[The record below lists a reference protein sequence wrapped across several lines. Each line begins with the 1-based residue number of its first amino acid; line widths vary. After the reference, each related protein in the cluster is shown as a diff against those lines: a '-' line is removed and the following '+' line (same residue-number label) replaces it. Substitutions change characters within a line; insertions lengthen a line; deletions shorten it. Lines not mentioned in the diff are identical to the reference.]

1 MTVAAHELKN
11 ERLNVRVT
19 TRQREVIEQAARA
32 SAKPV
37 SAFIMDAAYADAQ
50 RVLSEQRL
58 FLLDAERWERF
69 IEALDRPVAEKPR
82 LRKLMRTPSI
92 LEKA

>member
-1 MTVAAHELKN
+1 MTSAAHELKN
-11 ERLNVRVT
+11 DRLNVRVT

-32 SAKPV
+32 EAKPV

-58 FLLDAERWERF
+58 FLLDPERWKRF
-69 IEALDRPVAEKPR
+69 TEALDRPASDKPR
-82 LRKLMRTPSI
+82 LRKLMRTPSV
-92 LEKA
+92 LEKG